1 LEDINVKPFAVAIML
16 ASFFFLICGFA
27 APAFGGNG
35 LRVFRVEVGSV
46 DEKVSETGNDFYIN
60 GGKADGLR
68 EGMIID
74 VFRPK
79 TVSDHNEGEEYNIR
93 IFIGQLRIIKLFD
106 NMAIARIHSIDSSE
120 NSPIVTYRTV
130 MVGDYAVPSKRKDMS
145 VEQNGVGLRNNN
157 EQSIMLPTSVLF
169 EFDKWHITNQGV
181 KALSSVQDKFTR
193 LPHHKVIIA
202 GYTCDLGTSK
212 YNWDLSMRRAQSVAH
227 YLIQNGIRRS
237 QVDVEYYGES
247 FPRVPNDTEEN
258 RAKNRRVEIRI
269 EPSAK
274 G

>member
-1 LEDINVKPFAVAIML
+1 MKLLADALTL
-16 ASFFFLICGFA
+16 ASFFFLISGFS

-35 LRVFRVEVGSV
+35 LRVFRVEVGSI

-68 EGMIID
+68 QGMIID

-79 TVSDHNEGEEYNIR
+79 TVSDHNEGKQYNIR
-93 IFIGQLRIIKLFD
+93 IFVGQLRIIRLFD
-106 NMAIARIHSIDSSE
+106 NMAIARIHSINSSL

-130 MVGDYAVPSKRKDMS
+130 MVGDYAVPSKRKNMS
-145 VEQNGVGLRNNN
+145 VKQKGAGLQNNN
-157 EQSIMLPTSVLF
+157 EPSIMLPTSVLF
-169 EFDKWHITNQGV
+169 EFDKWHITKQGV
-181 KALSSVQDKFTR
+181 EALSSVQGMFTR
-193 LPHHKVIIA
+193 LPHHKIIIA

-237 QVDVEYYGES
+237 QVNVEYYGEG
-247 FPRVPNDTEEN
+247 FPLVPNDTEEN

-269 EPSAK
+269 APSGK

>member
-1 LEDINVKPFAVAIML
+1 MKLLADALTL
-16 ASFFFLICGFA
+16 ASFFFLISGFS

-35 LRVFRVEVGSV
+35 LRVFRVEVGSI

-68 EGMIID
+68 QGMIID

-79 TVSDHNEGEEYNIR
+79 TVSDHNEGKQYNIR
-93 IFIGQLRIIKLFD
+93 IFVGQLRIIRLFD
-106 NMAIARIHSIDSSE
+106 NMAIARIHSINSSL

-130 MVGDYAVPSKRKDMS
+130 MVGDYAVPSKRKNMS
-145 VEQNGVGLRNNN
+145 VKQKGAGLQNNN
-157 EQSIMLPTSVLF
+157 EPSIMLPTSVLF
-169 EFDKWHITNQGV
+169 EFDKWHITKQGLE
-181 KALSSVQDKFTR
+181 ALSSVQGMFTR
-193 LPHHKVIIA
+193 LPHHKIIIA

-237 QVDVEYYGES
+237 QVNIEYYGEG
-247 FPRVPNDTEEN
+247 FPLVPNDTEEN

-269 EPSAK
+269 APSGK